1 MKNTSLLHKFF
12 LQAVPADTLGL
23 FRIAVSGF
31 ALVQLLVLLPDWMW
45 LYGPQGILPWE
56 VSEALATN
64 DMPSLPTIFKL
75 LSPLRTSPVTA
86 VYLVTA
92 IYFFSLLGL
101 VVGYK
106 TRMMGILAW
115 LTHLILNTT
124 GHFTAY
130 GVETFTHI
138 SLFYCM
144 VLPVGIAWSLD
155 NVRRPSKLPP
165 HLVTLSIRVVQL
177 HLCIMYLASGIE
189 KAMGDQWWTGEAV
202 WIALQQ
208 DQFHQ
213 VDTGWMAATPIIPK
227 ILCWS
232 TLVVE
237 TLYPFGMLW
246 EKTRK
251 FWLPAIVSMHLFIAL
266 FLGLH
271 LFGALM
277 ILLNVAA
284 FSHDAFP
291 SLFTFRR
298 KLIWGGKNGGQWTV
312 DSGQLTV
319 DR

>member
-1 MKNTSLLHKFF
+1 MKHTALLHKFF
-12 LQAVPADTLGL
+12 LQPLPADTLGL

-45 LYGPQGILPWE
+45 LYGPKGILPWE

-75 LSPLRTSPVTA
+75 LAPLRVSPANVVYAVTG
-86 VYLVTA
+86 
-92 IYFFSLLGL
+92 IYFLSLIGL
-101 VVGYK
+101 LVGYK
-106 TRMMGILAW
+106 TRVMGILAW
-115 LTHLILNTT
+115 LAHLVLNTT

-155 NVRRPSKLPP
+155 SARRPSTLPP
-165 HLVTLSIRVVQL
+165 HLITLSIRVVQL
-177 HLCIMYLASGIE
+177 HLCIMYLASGVE
-189 KAMGDQWWTGEAV
+189 KAMGDQWWSGEAV

-213 VDTGWMAATPIIPK
+213 VDTGWMAGIPIIPK

-232 TLVVE
+232 TLLVE
-237 TLYPFGMLW
+237 TFYPVGMLW
-246 EKTRK
+246 SKTRK

-271 LFGALM
+271 LFGTLM
-277 ILLNVAA
+277 MLLNIAA
-284 FSHDAFP
+284 FSHQAFP
-291 SLFTFRR
+291 SLFAFR
-298 KLIWGGKNGGQWTV
+298 KKFIWGKKMVYDV
-312 DSGQLTV
+312 DHVGEVYQPS
-319 DR
+319 